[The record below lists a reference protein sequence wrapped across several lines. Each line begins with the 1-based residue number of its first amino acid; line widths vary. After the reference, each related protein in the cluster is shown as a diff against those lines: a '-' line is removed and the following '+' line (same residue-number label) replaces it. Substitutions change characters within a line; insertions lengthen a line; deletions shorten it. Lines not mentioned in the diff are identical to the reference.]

1 MTRVQE
7 GTLRSQTPT
16 AVPIRSL
23 RQCLGLRPGRITR
36 QNRRG
41 IRIPLRWW
49 RISAGPPRL
58 RGRATGLPGPLRPL
72 HRLARQRRRCSQPSG
87 TARHARWKTTR
98 TGPTAARATLR
109 NQRPPPSKSTS
120 GMARRFRSRAPWRT
134 RAPGPCPLTRNSR
147 TSRRPRPPAT
157 SSSTSP
163 RTTGPM
169 PLLPMPA
176 SDSATLL
183 RPRPT
188 PTPLPLQAWG
198 LRESA
203 STSLPARPGKPRPLL
218 RPPRS
223 RLPHR
228 PGRTPKRLRLRTLR
242 TRASRQATPT
252 LTKEVLGDCLRLP
265 VHPPTRSPRS
275 KWRRIA

>member
-1 MTRVQE
+1 M
-7 GTLRSQTPT
+7 
-16 AVPIRSL
+16 
-23 RQCLGLRPGRITR
+23 
-36 QNRRG
+36 
-41 IRIPLRWW
+41 
-49 RISAGPPRL
+49 
-58 RGRATGLPGPLRPL
+58 LPGPNSGGTNWNL
-72 HRLARQRRRCSQPSG
+72 RQRRRCSQPSG

-188 PTPLPLQAWG
+188 PTPLVHAPLQSAARLVHA
-198 LRESA
+198 LRY
-203 STSLPARPGKPRPLL
+203 LL
-218 RPPRS
+218 RASCTNSAICYAPS
-223 RLPHR
+223 AQ
-228 PGRTPKRLRLRTLR
+228 TPLSA
-242 TRASRQATPT
+242 TRA
-252 LTKEVLGDCLRLP
+252 
-265 VHPPTRSPRS
+265 PRDA
-275 KWRRIA
+275 WY